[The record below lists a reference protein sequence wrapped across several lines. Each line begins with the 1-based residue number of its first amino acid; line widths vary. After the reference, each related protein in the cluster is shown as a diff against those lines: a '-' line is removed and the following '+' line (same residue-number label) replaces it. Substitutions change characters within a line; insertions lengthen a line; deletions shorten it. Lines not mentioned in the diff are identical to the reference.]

1 MGDFLYAIINML
13 SGSVFRIFITEKDV
27 IPLGVDYLRILGV
40 SQLFM
45 SLEITTA
52 GAFSGVWK
60 DRAAICDQYCI
71 YDAQDSA
78 CADTGSYNTCAERDL
93 VEYYDF
99 EYSERCVAVCMV
111 LHIHAGRETY
121 I

>member
-1 MGDFLYAIINML
+1 
-13 SGSVFRIFITEKDV
+13 
-27 IPLGVDYLRILGV
+27 
-40 SQLFM
+40 M

-52 GAFSGVWK
+52 GAFSGYGK

-71 YDAQDSA
+71 YGAQDSA
-78 CADTGSYNTCAERDL
+78 YADTGSYNTCAERDL

-99 EYSERCVAVCMV
+99 EYSERCAAVCMV